1 MNRKIWDLTGLT
13 SQVSTLVELDVGSEK
28 ILK

>member
-1 MNRKIWDLTGLT
+1 MNRKIWDLIGLT
-13 SQVSTLVELDVGSEK
+13 SQVLTLVELDVGSEK